1 MVTGSSSKPV
11 RKPAFLQQLL
21 CFVQKVTVINVPL
34 YIIHVIGG
42 DKESSSDWS
51 SSDDESN
58 DDDDMTSDNLL
69 RPSTHSTLQ
78 AQWEW
83 RTMEAAETSHS
94 EKWVKVTFL
103 SCVFLTWH
111 SATQCMY
118 NTVSV

>member
-11 RKPAFLQQLL
+11 RKATFLQQSLS
-21 CFVQKVTVINVPL
+21 FVQKVTVINVPL

-58 DDDDMTSDNLL
+58 DDDVTSDNLL

-83 RTMEAAETSHS
+83 RTMEAGETSHS
-94 EKWVKVTFL
+94 EKWVNV
-103 SCVFLTWH
+103 
-111 SATQCMY
+111 AI
-118 NTVSV
+118 